1 MLAVL
6 DDSEIGRRGT
16 AMRFQ
21 KVAFLSPPLQPTST
35 SYIHTIAMAV
45 ETPVVPS
52 EEELSKIV
60 TSLREAHPELGVV
73 KLLAQL
79 KVEHPTLSVSE
90 KRLRKTLAPSTSAAS
105 TFDEKVSKDAT
116 ADLVADTGLDASL
129 DVSELKIKVRMFKG
143 GRGKGLVARE
153 KILQG
158 EVIWSENPWIAT
170 TSP

>member
-1 MLAVL
+1 
-6 DDSEIGRRGT
+6 
-16 AMRFQ
+16 MRFQ
-21 KVAFLSPPLQPTST
+21 KVAFLSPPLHLT
-35 SYIHTIAMAV
+35 SYIHSTTMAV
-45 ETPVVPS
+45 ETQVVPS
-52 EEELSKIV
+52 EEELSMIV

-105 TFDEKVSKDAT
+105 TSDEKVSKDAT

>member
-1 MLAVL
+1 MTLKSARHGY
-6 DDSEIGRRGT
+6 EIVESRVPFT
-16 AMRFQ
+16 
-21 KVAFLSPPLQPTST
+21 TSSSYILHLT
-35 SYIHTIAMAV
+35 SYIYCTAMAV
-45 ETPVVPS
+45 ETQVVPS
-52 EEELSKIV
+52 EGELSKIV

-90 KRLRKTLAPSTSAAS
+90 KRLRKTLAPSTSAAAS
-105 TFDEKVSKDAT
+105 TSYEKVSKDAT

>member
-1 MLAVL
+1 
-6 DDSEIGRRGT
+6 
-16 AMRFQ
+16 
-21 KVAFLSPPLQPTST
+21 
-35 SYIHTIAMAV
+35 MAV

-52 EEELSKIV
+52 DEELSKIV
-60 TSLREAHPELGVV
+60 TSLREAYPELGVV

-79 KVEHPTLSVSE
+79 KVENPTLSVSE

-105 TFDEKVSKDAT
+105 ASEEKVSKDAT

-158 EVIWSENPWIAT
+158 EVIWAENPWIAT